1 MDAADLI
8 GPQGSSR
15 VSINDLPD
23 DLLLLILEESAQDL
37 LVPLEDTPLIA
48 YVEKAFV
55 CSRWLAIIQQLL
67 QSRQVGS
74 VPLKLFECSVNV
86 QSYRELLWKTGLYQ
100 QSEMPLTK
108 VDHLFLRNLAGQP
121 LATIRHVLE
130 NLLPE
135 LTKLTVYTLN
145 LDHCLL
151 FQTWPDLTSIT
162 LVELPFS
169 KSLQEQLWAT
179 LNALPQ
185 LVDVHLLKSDCMLP
199 PQDEE
204 ELTFLKHL
212 SQFTL
217 HEYLGDYVPLLRQL
231 GPSCR
236 RLSCGPFNRDDSAF
250 SMFDEL
256 TQENAKM
263 LSNLTHL
270 SIRVKKYAKREPK
283 LASKMLKLITS
294 HCKSLT
300 YLDCEFAVSVRRN
313 T

>member
-1 MDAADLI
+1 MEGANLI
-8 GPQGSSR
+8 WPQVSSR

-23 DLLLLILEESAQDL
+23 DLLLLILEESAQDPL
-37 LVPLEDTPLIA
+37 IPLEDTPLIA

-67 QSRQVGS
+67 QSRHVGS
-74 VPLKLFECSVNV
+74 VPLKLFECPLNV
-86 QSYRELLWKTGLYQ
+86 QPYRELLWKTGLYQ

-130 NLLPE
+130 ILLPH

-145 LDHCLL
+145 MDHCLL

-169 KSLQEQLWAT
+169 KCLQEQLWAT

-199 PQDEE
+199 PQDVK

-217 HEYLGDYVPLLRQL
+217 HEYLGDYVPLLSQL
-231 GPSCR
+231 GSSCR
-236 RLSCGPFNRDDSAF
+236 KLSLGPFKRDSAF
-250 SMFDEL
+250 NMFDAL
-256 TQENAKM
+256 TQENAEM

-270 SIRVKKYAKREPK
+270 SIRVKKSANQEPK
-283 LASKMLKLITS
+283 LVSKMLKGIS
-294 HCKSLT
+294 FHCKSLT
-300 YLDCEFAVSVRRN
+300 YLDCEFAVSVSR
-313 T
+313 TA